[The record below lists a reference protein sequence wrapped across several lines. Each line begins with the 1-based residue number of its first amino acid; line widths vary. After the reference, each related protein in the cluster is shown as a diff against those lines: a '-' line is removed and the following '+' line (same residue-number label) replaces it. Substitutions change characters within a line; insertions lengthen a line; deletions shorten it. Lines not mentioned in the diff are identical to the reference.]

1 MSQNFQNFTR
11 KFWKNGEMSYLFFQ
25 MSYLL
30 LPVNWYDK
38 YLKIDNNTI
47 YNHYFSGNIIN
58 HFGGLLKTKVEA
70 VARRCSIKKV
80 LLNIL
85 RSSPESTC
93 SRVSFL
99 IKSGTSVFLWI
110 LWNFEEHI
118 FYRTPLVA
126 ASTNDRIKSCESL
139 KANYDLD
146 DNRKFH

>member
-1 MSQNFQNFTR
+1 
-11 KFWKNGEMSYLFFQ
+11 MSYLFFQ

-30 LPVNWYDK
+30 LPVIWYDK
-38 YLKIDNNTI
+38 NLKTDNNTI
-47 YNHYFSGNIIN
+47 YHHYFSGNITN
-58 HFGGLLKTKVEA
+58 HFWGLLKTKVEA
-70 VARRCSIKKV
+70 VVRRCSIKKV

-85 RSSPESTC
+85 QRSPESTC

-110 LWNFEEHI
+110 LWSFEEHI
-118 FYRTPLVA
+118 FYRAPLVA
-126 ASTNDRIKSCESL
+126 ASTNDRIKSWESL